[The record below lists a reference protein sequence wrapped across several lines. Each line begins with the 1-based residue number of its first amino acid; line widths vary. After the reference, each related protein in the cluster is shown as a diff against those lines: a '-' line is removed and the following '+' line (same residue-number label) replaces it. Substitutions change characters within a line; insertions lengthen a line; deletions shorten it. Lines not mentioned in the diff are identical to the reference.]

1 MQDLMNDEIE
11 LKRALLVG
19 VNVNNDKDFEKSF
32 EELEDLAKAN
42 YYEPVSFVTQNV
54 PHVNKAIF
62 LGTGKLEEIRE
73 IIQRDNI
80 EIVVLNN
87 ELSPMQFKN
96 ISDALKVEIID
107 RTGLILQI
115 FSDRAKT
122 REAKLQVEVAKL
134 GYMLPRLS
142 HMHTGLSRQGAG
154 KGSKGSGEKQLEKD
168 KRVIEKELD
177 RMKKDLEGLSK
188 VRETQRKKRAKSG
201 LSRIALAGYTNAG
214 KSTILNEILK
224 LYEFEEVDDE
234 EDSKVKTVF
243 EKDMLF
249 ATLETAVR
257 KIKLDNNKEFLL
269 SDTVGFIRQLPHN
282 LVKAFRTTLDEI
294 KESDLILE
302 VIDLSD
308 EDYEK
313 HMEVTESTIKE
324 IGAGDIPVLYV
335 FNKADKCER
344 KHPETKENE
353 IYISAK
359 SKEDIEFLINEISK
373 RIFSSYVK
381 CKMQIPF
388 DKGNVVSY
396 LNGTAT
402 IFKTEYNEKGTLL
415 ELELSEADYNKY
427 ITYEIK

>member
-1 MQDLMNDEIE
+1 MNEKIE

-19 VNVNNDKDFEKSF
+19 INVNNDKDFEKSF

-42 YYEPVSFVTQNV
+42 YYEPVCQVSQNV

-73 IIQRDNI
+73 IIKKEDI
-80 EIVVLNN
+80 EIVVFNN
-87 ELSPMQFKN
+87 ELSPMQYKN
-96 ISDALKVEIID
+96 ISDALKIEIID

-122 REAKLQVEVAKL
+122 REAKLQVEVARL

-154 KGSKGSGEKQLEKD
+154 KGSKGSGEKKLELD

-177 RMKKDLEGLSK
+177 KLKKDLEGLSK

-224 LYEFEEVDDE
+224 LYECEEVEDDE
-234 EDSKVKTVF
+234 ESKIKTVF

-249 ATLETAVR
+249 ATLETSVR
-257 KIKLDNNKEFLL
+257 KIKLDNNKSFLL
-269 SDTVGFIRQLPHN
+269 SDTVGFIRQLPHS
-282 LVKAFRTTLDEI
+282 LVKAFRSTLEEI

-302 VIDLSD
+302 VIDMSD

-313 HMEVTESTIKE
+313 HMEVTEKTIND
-324 IGAGDIPVLYV
+324 IGAGDVPVLYV
-335 FNKADKCER
+335 FNKADKCDA
-344 KHPETKENE
+344 KHPEVKENE

-359 SKEDIEFLINEISK
+359 SEDDVKCLIEEISK

-381 CKMQIPF
+381 CKMLIPF
-388 DKGNVVSY
+388 DKGNIVSY
-396 LNGTAT
+396 LNSTAT
-402 IFKTEYNEKGTLL
+402 IYNTEYNENGTLL
-415 ELELSEADYNKY
+415 DLELNEADYNKY
-427 ITYEIK
+427 LCYEIK